1 MMNGVQTPDGAPS
14 PEAILA
20 AFGIGGGATA
30 MTGSRST
37 SAGRLALNL
46 PGRPKRRL
54 AGRLVPGLLAR
65 LPHELEISRRADE
78 FLAA

>member
-30 MTGSRST
+30 MTGSRLT

-54 AGRLVPGLLAR
+54 AAG
-65 LPHELEISRRADE
+65 
-78 FLAA
+78 